1 MADFFSQ
8 YSGFFIKIF
17 AAVVCGGIIGLER
30 EVSGKAAG
38 LRTNILI
45 CMGATIY
52 MVVSDLVPKIYGVP
66 ADPGRI
72 AAQVVTGI
80 GFIGAGSI
88 IRSGATVAGLTTAA
102 TIWIVAAIGL
112 VIGIGFPFLA
122 ILFTLVVLLVLA
134 GLRKV
139 ETRFNLGDKSN
150 NLNQDNLS
158 DSQTILTKPR
168 KDDETAE

>member
-1 MADFFSQ
+1 MVDFFNQ

-17 AAVVCGGIIGLER
+17 TAVICGGIIGLER
-30 EVSGKAAG
+30 EMSGKAAG

-52 MVVSDLVPKIYGVP
+52 MVVSDLVPKMYGVP

-88 IRSGATVAGLTTAA
+88 IRSGATIAGLTTAA

-112 VIGIGFPFLA
+112 VIGIGFPLLA
-122 ILFTLVVLLVLA
+122 VLFTIVVLLVLV

-139 ETRFNLGDKSN
+139 ETKYNLGDREN
-150 NLNQDNLS
+150 S
-158 DSQTILTKPR
+158 DGSETILTRQR
-168 KDDETAE
+168 KNNETGE

>member
-1 MADFFSQ
+1 MTDFFHQ
-8 YSGFFIKIF
+8 YSGFFIKILV
-17 AAVVCGGIIGLER
+17 AVVCGGIIGLER

-52 MVVSDLVPKIYGVP
+52 MVVSDLVPKMYGVP

-88 IRSGATVAGLTTAA
+88 IRSGVSVAGLTTAA

-122 ILFTLVVLLVLA
+122 ILFTLVVVMVLV

-139 ETRFNLGDKSN
+139 ETKYHLGDRAN
-150 NLNQDNLS
+150 HQNEEDCA
-158 DSQTILTKPR
+158 DSRTILTKPR
-168 KDDETAE
+168 KEDESVK